1 MEGAN
6 SAASLTSPLRTDLLT
21 RSWFLLGPPRLSR
34 IDPRAVGG
42 IVPFGR
48 S

>member
-6 SAASLTSPLRTDLLT
+6 CAASLISPLRTDLLT

-34 IDPRAVGG
+34 IDPRAVGE
-42 IVPFGR
+42 IVPSSR